1 MTYFREPF
9 LKLIDNSFYG
19 DTKWFYNKTNNEG
32 ATVKRTR
39 LEESTCPVARSLDII
54 GDWWSLLIVRDALRG
69 LKRFGEFQKSLGIA
83 KNMLASRLKQL
94 VEEGILVLQPASD
107 GSAWQEYVLTEKGRA
122 LQTVLVALSQW
133 GNDFLFA
140 DNEFG
145 SVLVDAQNRR
155 PLRRL
160 TIVSNDGR
168 ELSPEDVVTK
178 LP

>member
-1 MTYFREPF
+1 M
-9 LKLIDNSFYG
+9 
-19 DTKWFYNKTNNEG
+19 
-32 ATVKRTR
+32 KRTR

-83 KNMLASRLKQL
+83 KNMLTSRLKQL
-94 VEEGILVLQPASD
+94 VEEGFLVLQPASD

-145 SVLVDAQNRR
+145 SVLVDAQNRK

-160 TIVSNDGR
+160 TLVSHDGR
-168 ELSPEDVVTK
+168 ELSPEDVVPK

>member
-1 MTYFREPF
+1 M
-9 LKLIDNSFYG
+9 
-19 DTKWFYNKTNNEG
+19 
-32 ATVKRTR
+32 KRTR

-168 ELSPEDVVTK
+168 ELSPADVVTK